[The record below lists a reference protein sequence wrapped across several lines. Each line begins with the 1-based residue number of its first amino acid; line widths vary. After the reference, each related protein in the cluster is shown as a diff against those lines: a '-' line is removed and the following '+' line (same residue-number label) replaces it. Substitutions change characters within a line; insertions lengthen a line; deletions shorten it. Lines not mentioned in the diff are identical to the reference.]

1 MSLTSFH
8 EPSEKNPLPHRV
20 LVIEIKMNED
30 KYYLLEFGQVKF
42 KNSDKLKGFNGIVYK
57 ADIDEDFTSRQG
69 LLLNILMRVALLN
82 GTLTYEFPDLYE
94 GKLALF
100 KHHEKDTSDWVK
112 NGIENLL

>member
-1 MSLTSFH
+1 MFWMEFIIWSTLSSGLSSIASAEMGILTSMAASTSRLTNTRMFVFIIRS
-8 EPSEKNPLPHRV
+8 P
-20 LVIEIKMNED
+20 
-30 KYYLLEFGQVKF
+30 YY
-42 KNSDKLKGFNGIVYK
+42 
-57 ADIDEDFTSRQG
+57 EDFTSRQG